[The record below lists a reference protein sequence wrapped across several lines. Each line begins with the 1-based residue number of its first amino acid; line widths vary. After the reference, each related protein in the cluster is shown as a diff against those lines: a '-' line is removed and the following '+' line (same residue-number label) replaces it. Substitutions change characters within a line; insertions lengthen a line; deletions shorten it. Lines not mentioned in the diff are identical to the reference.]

1 MHGKWRA
8 SQGWVLHKQ
17 HWQASS
23 DLQRSRKYSGWYG
36 VAHNPQHP
44 VNPISN
50 QRNKLCILSVTDIWV
65 LLECTAWDVIVRVLK
80 PDWKK
85 KTTKAQVPS
94 LDIKMGSL
102 KLRPF
107 LETKATVRFLPSS
120 HERRQQ
126 SGFWA
131 AKCRRTANIRIFL
144 MSHLYMPHQPD
155 VQKHEEISVIHGRT
169 QTNDLL
175 WSRSFWLYHCS
186 TAMPFTA
193 SRQSRTNTASSPFV
207 DTDILLQLDSTL
219 SSKYTSYKNFYLS
232 KQTSS

>member
-50 QRNKLCILSVTDIWV
+50 QRNKLCILSITDIWV

-80 PDWKK
+80 PDCKK
-85 KTTKAQVPS
+85 KKTKAQVPS

-107 LETKATVRFLPSS
+107 LETKAAVCFLPSS
-120 HERRQQ
+120 HEKTAIRFLSSQMQMYSKYQDIFNVSPLHASPARRVET
-126 SGFWA
+126 W
-131 AKCRRTANIRIFL
+131 R
-144 MSHLYMPHQPD
+144 D
-155 VQKHEEISVIHGRT
+155 SVIHGRT